1 MEWNEERDNLSYSC
15 VREGAMLQEEVEE
28 LGEAYRNGTIVDEAD
43 AYADIIF
50 VAVGSLYKLCG
61 GDKAKVEDILM
72 VVTAANNLK
81 TQAKDSDGKIVKP
94 EGFAKPEGM
103 IAEILGEEY
112 PIEEYVVDSGRDT
125 L

>member
-1 MEWNEERDNLSYSC
+1 MDWNEERDNLGYSC
-15 VREGAMLQEEVEE
+15 IREGSMIQEEVEE
-28 LGEAYRNGTIVDEAD
+28 LGDAYRNGTLVDEAD
-43 AYADIIF
+43 ALADIIF
-50 VAVGSLYKLCG
+50 VAVGSLFKLCK
-61 GDKAKVEDILM
+61 GDRQKVQDIMM

-112 PIEEYVVDSGRDT
+112 PIEEYMIEAGMSHA
-125 L
+125 